1 VTRHLSTALLLLGLA
16 APATVR
22 AMCVDPGPPRLLDA
36 EVVACRDPRAVA
48 AEKPRPGGGQ
58 GGHSMQAG
66 AAGESVDG
74 FLAARP
80 AQVVTLR
87 VTRTRQLRQDPRTQD
102 DVEKGP
108 WTAVAKPKDE
118 QYLLFDTKDCAELEP
133 GRRVEVVADF
143 VCCDVLPTQ
152 DLACLLQL
160 PALVP
165 AGAPLRGER

>member
-1 VTRHLSTALLLLGLA
+1 VTRHLPLALLLLGLA
-16 APATVR
+16 VPASVR

-36 EVVACRDPRAVA
+36 EVVACRDPRTVA
-48 AEKPRPGGGQ
+48 AEKPRPAGEQ

-66 AAGESVDG
+66 EAGESVEG

-80 AQVVTLR
+80 ARVVTLR

-108 WTAVAKPKDE
+108 WTPVAKPKEE
-118 QYLLFDTKDCAELEP
+118 QFLLFDTKDCAELAP
-133 GRRVEVVADF
+133 GRRIELVEEF
-143 VCCDVLPTQ
+143 VCCDVLPPQ

-165 AGAPLRGER
+165 AGTPLRGER